1 MGWHDMYRYFL
12 LLYLPLAQSC
22 FPKHCTLVLRFFV
35 RVLLHTF
42 LCPILIKTLKPSAGI
57 HVRKAARAKPSLAS
71 MCTHGCLGPLD
82 GGNLYAK
89 QLSEVS
95 LYQCLGE

>member
-1 MGWHDMYRYFL
+1 MYRYFL
-12 LLYLPLAQSC
+12 LLYLPLVRRC
-22 FPKHCTLVLRFFV
+22 FLKHCKLVLRGFYSSPSSY
-35 RVLLHTF
+35 LLVPDF
-42 LCPILIKTLKPSAGI
+42 DQNFEAFRWDPRSQS
-57 HVRKAARAKPSLAS
+57 ARAKPSLAS

-82 GGNLYAK
+82 GENLYAK